1 MAVEGVVFTT
11 VRFTGGE
18 SGSKREKK
26 KNRELVS
33 ICSR

>member
-26 KNRELVS
+26 KNLSVFAVGS
-33 ICSR
+33 